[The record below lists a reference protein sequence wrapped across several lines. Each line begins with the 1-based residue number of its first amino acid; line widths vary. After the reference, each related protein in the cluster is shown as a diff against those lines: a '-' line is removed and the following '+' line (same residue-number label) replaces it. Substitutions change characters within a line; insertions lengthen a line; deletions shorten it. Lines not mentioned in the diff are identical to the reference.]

1 MCTKLEHIGV
11 RGFALKLFE
20 SYLSNREQFTIVD
33 GRKSMLETITC
44 GVPQGSVLGPL
55 LFLLYVND
63 LPNCSNFQSWLFAD
77 DAVLV
82 MSDKSLEKLEQ
93 KMNIEASKLHDW
105 LLANKLTIH
114 YTDKTTYMLI
124 KYKKNQKLQD
134 FKFHIGTNQIKQCSE
149 YKYLGVIIDNKLNW
163 KSQIEALSKKIAG
176 VVMECYTKH
185 DETLIE
191 ER

>member
-1 MCTKLEHIGV
+1 MC
-11 RGFALKLFE
+11 
-20 SYLSNREQFTIVD
+20 
-33 GRKSMLETITC
+33 
-44 GVPQGSVLGPL
+44 LGPL
-55 LFLLYVND
+55 LFLLYIND
-63 LPNCSNFQSWLFAD
+63 LPNCSKFQSWLFAD

-93 KMNIEASKLHDW
+93 KMNIEAAKLHDW

-124 KYKKNQKLQD
+124 NYKKNQKLQD

-176 VVMECYTKH
+176 VVGVLYKTRRNL
-185 DETLIE
+185 DRRTLRIVYNSLVE
-191 ER
+191 SHIRYGILGWGTAYKSHIRQLEVA